1 MLVAQSCPTLCSP
14 TGCSSPGSSV
24 HGILQA
30 SHSLLQGIF
39 LTQGWNPGLLHCRQV
54 LYHLSHQ
61 GSLLKSTH
69 LTPVV
74 HRTVWK
80 VLVNRTA
87 FSLSP
92 VNILGD
98 TLGNYDLVVLSP
110 RPRRSEN
117 THRKLVVKP
126 KLKLKAPTSL
136 EWSPHNPTQPLSF
149 RYFLGMAK
157 RGSLGV
163 NVTQE
168 ILILCDQV
176 VITHLGF

>member
-1 MLVAQSCPTLCSP
+1 MSMGFSKQRYWSGLPFP
-14 TGCSSPGSSV
+14 SPGNLPEP
-24 HGILQA
+24 GIE
-30 SHSLLQGIF
+30 SRSLAGAF
-39 LTQGWNPGLLHCRQV
+39 F
-54 LYHLSHQ
+54 YHLSHQ